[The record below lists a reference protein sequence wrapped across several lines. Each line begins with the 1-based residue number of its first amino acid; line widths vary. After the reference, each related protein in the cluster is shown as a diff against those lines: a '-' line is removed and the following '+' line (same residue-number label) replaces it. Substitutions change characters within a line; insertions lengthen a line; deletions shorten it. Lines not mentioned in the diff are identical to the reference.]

1 MDPANSHERMIALA
15 VDDKILQR
23 PDGSYESIVP
33 EIIMS
38 LHFVMSA
45 SDTQF
50 LADYAQWRLTH
61 PSRGRR
67 VEMEDPKRRT

>member
-23 PDGSYESIVP
+23 PDSSYESIVP

-38 LHFVMSA
+38 LHFIMSA

-50 LADYAQWRLTH
+50 LVDYAQWRLAH
-61 PSRGRR
+61 PSRRR
-67 VEMEDPKRRT
+67 GVEPEDLKHRT